1 MKKTYNSPSMKV
13 VKIALHQMV
22 AESTIKLGASYN
34 GSATIESR
42 EDNAW
47 DIWGNNSEDDFEE

>member
-1 MKKTYNSPSMKV
+1 MKV

-47 DIWGNNSEDDFEE
+47 DIWGNEDYDDEY

>member
-22 AESTIKLGASYN
+22 AESTIKLGGSYN
-34 GSATIESR
+34 GSTKIESR
-42 EDNAW
+42 EDNSW
-47 DIWGNNSEDDFEE
+47 DIWGNEDYDDEY